1 MGNVINR
8 YDGNS
13 SRLHLLIATYNYQ
26 HFNDILTTAFR
37 RLQEPAGAYWRHNY
51 KALQLIEF
59 LIANGS
65 EQVIDG
71 CRNRLYEIKGMQNY
85 RYTDENGKDQG
96 SNSYNILISSTS
108 FHQNN
113 RVA

>member
-1 MGNVINR
+1 M
-8 YDGNS
+8 S
-13 SRLHLLIATYNYQ
+13 
-26 HFNDILTTAFR
+26 TTFR
-37 RLQEPAGAYWRHNY
+37 RLQEPPGANWRHNY

-71 CRNRLYEIKGMQNY
+71 CRNRLYDIKAMQNY

-96 SNSYNILISSTS
+96 SNSNLCIISTTS
-108 FHQNN
+108 LVQNF
-113 RVA
+113 RIAFQR